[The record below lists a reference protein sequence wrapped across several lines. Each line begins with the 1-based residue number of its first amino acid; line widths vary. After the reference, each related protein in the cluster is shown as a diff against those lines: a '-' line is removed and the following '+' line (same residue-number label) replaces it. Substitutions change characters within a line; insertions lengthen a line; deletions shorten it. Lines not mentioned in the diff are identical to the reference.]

1 MKKIRK
7 LTIAL
12 ILPLIMFFLSATLIN
27 INAEEST
34 NGGSPS
40 SDPSWQYDTHD
51 GYEYFI
57 YDKTNVYN
65 NEPVIIQINS
75 PSNYVIEWAI
85 KTTLWIPYAE
95 YYTEITLTSNSY
107 LKIECF
113 YDEVAAEEAGGVSMY
128 YQTLKRVVI
137 PSYEEQIE
145 RTESSGFEDGWYFMI
160 RRKLKLTP
168 PIEPP
173 SEIITTPINDLPIT
187 AATAYSN
194 DIGIVYF
201 FVDGYNL
208 IVQINYIQVYYLE
221 YHFSPQTDMNFFA
234 NITEAYYINKNN
246 DPSIFI
252 NHSELVYLY
261 DIMTAPEDEKPAFVP
276 HSIWDLKTNEIKTIS
291 EYKVLA
297 YLKQMQA
304 GPIVAYVYIDQFIM
318 DKMISIQVSWTD
330 RQENGWPMKLWQK
343 YTKWEQHI
351 ETYTA
356 DDYLTYRNLYTNWEH
371 LIPVW
376 QFIRLGTQL
385 SRYYE
390 MPRIDSVN
398 WNNIQPEYNITKNE
412 VESYFSKMDEDFVA
426 LKTNPRFKTWAIALQ
441 GGKNSDV
448 GFAKTQIYHNEDD
461 LTDPMNFH
469 IVHITYETNGKLYET
484 VGDHMDLRITI
495 HQDLLPDEKSNKL
508 MSLIVLIFV
517 VVLFFAAFKA
527 KAFSTPKKALGFIL
541 ATIIILAFL
550 IIGYSYL
557 TNGESLFDL
566 LKP

>member
-1 MKKIRK
+1 MKK
-7 LTIAL
+7 TL
-12 ILPLIMFFLSATLIN
+12 ILVITTLLSLVIFTN
-27 INAEEST
+27 IKTTASGET
-34 NGGSPS
+34 VNGGGGVSYG
-40 SDPSWQYDTHD
+40 WNLYGD
-51 GYEYFI
+51 GYEYYYYDSIAAYQSPVFI
-57 YDKTNVYN
+57 EFENPLNY
-65 NEPVIIQINS
+65 QIEYGIATKLS
-75 PSNYVIEWAI
+75 
-85 KTTLWIPYAE
+85 IPYATE
-95 YYTEITLTSNSY
+95 YIELSLDPGSY
-107 LKIECF
+107 LKIEVL
-113 YDEVAAEEAGGVSMY
+113 YDYEVAEEAGGICMY
-128 YQTLKRVVI
+128 YQKLTYIKYPNENLI
-137 PSYEEQIE
+137 ATTP
-145 RTESSGFEDGWYFMI
+145 TTTDEDNWYFII
-160 RRKLKLTP
+160 RRKMVPLQP
-168 PIEPP
+168 PEEPP
-173 SEIITTPINDLPIT
+173 AEIITTPLEELPLT
-187 AATAYSN
+187 AQTPFST
-194 DIGIVYF
+194 DVGRVF
-201 FVDGYNL
+201 FYPNGYNL
-208 IVQINYIQVYYLE
+208 VVQIHYNNVYYLK
-221 YHFSPQTDMNFFA
+221 YNFDIGTDMDIFNA
-234 NITEAYYINKNN
+234 TEAYYLNT
-246 DPSIFI
+246 DGTPSIFI
-252 NHSELVYLY
+252 NNSEFLNLL
-261 DIMTAPEDEKPAFVP
+261 DILQAPEDEKPAFVP

-297 YLKQMQA
+297 YVKQMQA
-304 GPIVAYVYIDQFIM
+304 GPIVAYTYIDQFIM

-356 DDYLTYRNLYTNWEH
+356 DDYLMYRNLYTNWEH

-376 QFIRLGTQL
+376 QFIRLGIQGIVINK
-385 SRYYE
+385 

-527 KAFSTPKKALGFIL
+527 KAFSSPKKAVSFIIG
-541 ATIIILAFL
+541 TIII
-550 IIGYSYL
+550 IIFAYIAYHLLLDS
-557 TNGESLFDL
+557 SLLDNL
-566 LKP
+566 GV

>member
-1 MKKIRK
+1 M
-7 LTIAL
+7 LD
-12 ILPLIMFFLSATLIN
+12 IL
-27 INAEEST
+27 
-34 NGGSPS
+34 
-40 SDPSWQYDTHD
+40 Q
-51 GYEYFI
+51 
-57 YDKTNVYN
+57 
-65 NEPVIIQINS
+65 
-75 PSNYVIEWAI
+75 
-85 KTTLWIPYAE
+85 
-95 YYTEITLTSNSY
+95 
-107 LKIECF
+107 
-113 YDEVAAEEAGGVSMY
+113 
-128 YQTLKRVVI
+128 
-137 PSYEEQIE
+137 
-145 RTESSGFEDGWYFMI
+145 
-160 RRKLKLTP
+160 
-168 PIEPP
+168 
-173 SEIITTPINDLPIT
+173 
-187 AATAYSN
+187 
-194 DIGIVYF
+194 
-201 FVDGYNL
+201 
-208 IVQINYIQVYYLE
+208 
-221 YHFSPQTDMNFFA
+221 
-234 NITEAYYINKNN
+234 
-246 DPSIFI
+246 
-252 NHSELVYLY
+252 
-261 DIMTAPEDEKPAFVP
+261 APEDEKPAFVP

-297 YLKQMQA
+297 YVKQMQA

-356 DDYLTYRNLYTNWEH
+356 DDYLMYRNLYTNWEH

-376 QFIRLGTQL
+376 QFIRLGIQGIVINK
-385 SRYYE
+385 

-527 KAFSTPKKALGFIL
+527 KAFSSPKKAVSFIIG
-541 ATIIILAFL
+541 TIII
-550 IIGYSYL
+550 IIFAYIAYHLLLDS
-557 TNGESLFDL
+557 SLLDNL
-566 LKP
+566 GV